1 MEPSSGPPMES
12 SDSRSAPRPLM
23 STAAASACACLVLR
37 RPGIGD
43 EWLILTLRGRSERSQ
58 RIDRKDRKA
67 GPIERKDR
75 KARKPDQSNAKAA
88 KHAKPDQSNAK
99 TRKARKAG
107 RIERLGYWPGARRK
121 SRGRGLCGLC
131 GRSCGLG
138 AHRVAG

>member
-43 EWLILTLRGRSERSQ
+43 EWLILTLWGRSERSQ

-67 GPIERKDR
+67 GPIERKD
-75 KARKPDQSNAKAA
+75 PQSTQSRTRPNPKTA

-99 TRKARKAG
+99 TPKGRNAG
-107 RIERLGYWPGARRK
+107 TIERTDPQSTQRQSK
-121 SRGRGLCGLC
+121 
-131 GRSCGLG
+131 
-138 AHRVAG
+138 

>member
-58 RIDRKDRKA
+58 RTDRKDGPIERKGRKARKA
-67 GPIERKDR
+67 GPIERKD
-75 KARKPDQSNAKAA
+75 AQSTQRRTDRTQRRA
-88 KHAKPDQSNAK
+88 KHAKTDRSNAK

-107 RIERLGYWPGARRK
+107 TSERQGAERTQ
-121 SRGRGLCGLC
+121 SR
-131 GRSCGLG
+131 
-138 AHRVAG
+138 AD